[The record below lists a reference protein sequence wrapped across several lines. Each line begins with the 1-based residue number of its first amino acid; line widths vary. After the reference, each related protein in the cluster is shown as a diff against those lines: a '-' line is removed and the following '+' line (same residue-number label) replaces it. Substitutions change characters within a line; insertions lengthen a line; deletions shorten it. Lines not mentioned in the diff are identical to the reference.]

1 MSRIKDTSVREVVA
15 AADMVEV
22 VSGRTALRR
31 AGARYSG
38 RCPFHEERTPS
49 FSVNPADKLYHC
61 FGCGKGGDVITF
73 VRETENLDFA
83 GAVEWLAERFRV
95 TLEYEE
101 TSPQIEEARKRRDRL
116 HAVLDQAASFY
127 ERHLWESAAGEPV
140 RAYLSGRGLGEEV
153 CREFRLG
160 LSPGSG
166 LAQKAQEKGFTREE
180 LRGAGLTNARGNDY
194 FPQRLMF
201 PLADA
206 RGRIVGFQAR
216 KLHDDD
222 PLKGKYVNSPEGELF
237 HKSAILYGL
246 HLARTAIAKQ
256 ERAVVVEGNTDVIAL
271 RQAGLEPVV
280 ASMGTALTERQLK
293 ELQRLARRVYLCFD
307 SDAAGEE
314 ATLRGME
321 LATSLGFD
329 VRVVTLPKGQDPA
342 DAPAGFEARLGA
354 AESYIVYRVRL
365 ELDRTPDRQEAFVRA
380 REILQRNEDS
390 PEWQDAL
397 RLLAGRLSLPK
408 ETLSGLTP
416 KGGMR
421 TIAED
426 LSPKLLE
433 KGERLE
439 RNALAACVLH
449 PSLVRLL
456 AEVTPEH
463 FDSELHRRFRARLVE
478 GGEDDEQLIVLR
490 AELDARAAR
499 EGLDE
504 PTGKEL
510 LLNLRERR
518 LRREL
523 AGAELERMGEL
534 QAALTALRGAVGRP
548 PLNTGC
554 ATGSL
559 TFQPG
564 NDSRL
569 ILLLS
574 KPSPDGWTAA
584 NIPEASPRAVTMAAR
599 MGRFRDARPCDR
611 LRRRSDSGSRHAP
624 CRRDDARRRLFARE
638 RLGNRPSLT
647 SPHRRSSSSTPTAR
661 RSG

>member
-1 MSRIKDTSVREVVA
+1 MARIKESSVREVVD
-15 AADMVEV
+15 AADMIEV
-22 VSGRTALRR
+22 VSGRTTLRK

-49 FSVNPADKLYHC
+49 FSVNAADKLYHC

-101 TSPQIEEARKRRDRL
+101 TSPRVEEARKRRDRL
-116 HAVLDQAASFY
+116 HALLDQAAAFY
-127 ERHLWESAAGEPV
+127 ERHLWETAAGEPV
-140 RAYLSGRGLGEEV
+140 RAYLASRGLEEPV

-160 LSPGSG
+160 LSPGRG
-166 LAQKAQEKGFTREE
+166 LAQKAREKGFGAQE
-180 LRGAGLTNARGNDY
+180 LRAAGLTNARGSDY

-201 PLADA
+201 PLADS

-216 KLHDDD
+216 KLREDD
-222 PLKGKYVNSPEGELF
+222 PLRGKYVNSPEGELF

-256 ERAVVVEGNTDVIAL
+256 ERAVIVEGNTDVIAL
-271 RQAGLEPVV
+271 RQAGVEAVV

-293 ELQRLARRVYLCFD
+293 ELQRLTRRIYLCFD
-307 SDAAGEE
+307 SDAAGED

-342 DAPAGFEARLGA
+342 DAPAGFEGRLGG
-354 AESYIVYRVRL
+354 AESYIHYRVRL
-365 ELDRTPDRQEAFVRA
+365 ELDRTADRQEAFVRA
-380 REILQRNEDS
+380 REILQRHEDS

-408 ETLSGLTP
+408 ETLTGLTP
-416 KGGMR
+416 KGGVR
-421 TIAED
+421 TITDD

-449 PSLVRLL
+449 PGLVRLL
-456 AEVTPEH
+456 AEITPEH
-463 FDSELHRRFRARLVE
+463 FDAELHRRFRALLVE
-478 GGEDDEQLIVLR
+478 GGEEDEQLLALR
-490 AELDARAAR
+490 AELDARAAQ

-504 PTGKEL
+504 RTGKEL

-523 AGAELERMGEL
+523 EGAELERVREL
-534 QAALTALRGAVGRP
+534 QAQLTALRGAFHEIR
-548 PLNTGC
+548 
-554 ATGSL
+554 
-559 TFQPG
+559 
-564 NDSRL
+564 
-569 ILLLS
+569 
-574 KPSPDGWTAA
+574 
-584 NIPEASPRAVTMAAR
+584 
-599 MGRFRDARPCDR
+599 
-611 LRRRSDSGSRHAP
+611 
-624 CRRDDARRRLFARE
+624 
-638 RLGNRPSLT
+638 
-647 SPHRRSSSSTPTAR
+647 
-661 RSG
+661 

>member
-1 MSRIKDTSVREVVA
+1 MARIKETSVREVVA

-22 VSGRTALRR
+22 VSGRTSLRK

-101 TSPQIEEARKRRDRL
+101 TSPQLEQSRKRRDRL

-127 ERHLWESAAGEPV
+127 ERHLWEAAAGVPV
-140 RAYLSGRGLGEEV
+140 LEYLESRGLGESV

-160 LSPGSG
+160 LSPGTG
-166 LAQKAQEKGFTREE
+166 LAQKAEQKGFTREE
-180 LRGAGLTNARGNDY
+180 LRAAGLTNARGNDY

-206 RGRIVGFQAR
+206 RGRVVGFQAR

-222 PLKGKYVNSPEGELF
+222 PLRGKYVNSPEGELF

-246 HLARTAIAKQ
+246 NLARTAIAKQ

-271 RQAGLEPVV
+271 RQAGFEPVV

-293 ELQRLARRVYLCFD
+293 ELQRLTRRIYLCFD

-321 LATSLGFD
+321 IATTLGFD

-342 DAPAGFEARLGA
+342 DAPAGFEQRLGGA
-354 AESYIVYRVRL
+354 SSYVVHRVRL
-365 ELDRTPDRQEAFVRA
+365 ELARTPDRQEAFVRA
-380 REILQRNEDS
+380 REVLAKVDDS
-390 PEWQDAL
+390 PERQEAL
-397 RLLAGRLSLPK
+397 RLLADTLDLPR
-408 ETLSGLTP
+408 ETLAGLGARAP
-416 KGGMR
+416 ER
-421 TIAED
+421 TALTAE
-426 LSPKLLE
+426 PAPELLQ
-433 KGERLE
+433 KGEQLE
-439 RNALAACVLH
+439 RRVLAACVVH
-449 PSLVRLL
+449 PGLLTLL
-456 AEVTPEH
+456 AELSPDH
-463 FDSELHRRFRARLVE
+463 FDSELHRRFRAHLVA
-478 GGEDDEQLIVLR
+478 GGEEDEAILALR

-499 EGLDE
+499 EAIDE
-504 PTGKEL
+504 RTGKEL
-510 LLNLRERR
+510 LLNLRSRR

-523 AGAELERMGEL
+523 AGAELARVKEL
-534 QAALTALRGAVGRP
+534 QEAL
-548 PLNTGC
+548 
-554 ATGSL
+554 
-559 TFQPG
+559 
-564 NDSRL
+564 
-569 ILLLS
+569 
-574 KPSPDGWTAA
+574 
-584 NIPEASPRAVTMAAR
+584 
-599 MGRFRDARPCDR
+599 
-611 LRRRSDSGSRHAP
+611 
-624 CRRDDARRRLFARE
+624 E
-638 RLGNRPSLT
+638 RLKLAAQEI
-647 SPHRRSSSSTPTAR
+647 H
-661 RSG
+661 

>member
-1 MSRIKDTSVREVVA
+1 MARIKDSSVREVVA

-22 VSGRTALRR
+22 VSGRTALRK

-83 GAVEWLAERFRV
+83 EAVEWLAERFRV
-95 TLEYEE
+95 TVEYEE
-101 TSPQIEEARKRRDRL
+101 TSPQLEESRKRRDRL

-127 ERHLWESAAGEPV
+127 ERHLWETGAGEPV
-140 RAYLSGRGLGEEV
+140 RAYLGSRGLGEEV

-160 LSPGSG
+160 LAPGAG
-166 LAQKAQEKGFTREE
+166 LAEKAKQKGFTSEE
-180 LRGAGLTNARGNDY
+180 LRGAGLTNARGSDY

-216 KLHDDD
+216 KLHEDD
-222 PLKGKYVNSPEGELF
+222 PLRGKYVNSPEGELF

-271 RQAGLEPVV
+271 RQSGFEPVV

-293 ELQRLARRVYLCFD
+293 ELQRLTRRIYLCFD

-329 VRVVTLPKGQDPA
+329 VRVVTLPEGQDPA
-342 DAPAGFEARLGA
+342 DAPAGFEARLAG

-365 ELDRTPDRQEAFVRA
+365 ELERTADRQEAFVRA

-439 RNALAACVLH
+439 RNALAACVLY
-449 PSLVRLL
+449 PGLVRLL
-456 AEVTPEH
+456 TEISAEH
-463 FDSELHRRFRARLVE
+463 FDAELHRRFRAQLVD
-478 GGEDDEQLIVLR
+478 GGEDEEQLLGLR

-504 PTGKEL
+504 RTGKEL

-523 AGAELERMGEL
+523 AGAELERVAEL
-534 QAALTALRGAVGRP
+534 QAALSALHSAM
-548 PLNTGC
+548 
-554 ATGSL
+554 SE
-559 TFQPG
+559 
-564 NDSRL
+564 
-569 ILLLS
+569 I
-574 KPSPDGWTAA
+574 
-584 NIPEASPRAVTMAAR
+584 
-599 MGRFRDARPCDR
+599 
-611 LRRRSDSGSRHAP
+611 H
-624 CRRDDARRRLFARE
+624 
-638 RLGNRPSLT
+638 
-647 SPHRRSSSSTPTAR
+647 
-661 RSG
+661 